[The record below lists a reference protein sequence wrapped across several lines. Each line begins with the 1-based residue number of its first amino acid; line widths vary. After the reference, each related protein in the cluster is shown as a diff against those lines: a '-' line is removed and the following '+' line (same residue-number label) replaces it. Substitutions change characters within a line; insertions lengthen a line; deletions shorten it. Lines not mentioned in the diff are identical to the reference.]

1 MAAACGALL
10 LQPYAH
16 ASHKDS
22 VPDWVRDASRE
33 TLPAYPHNPNAVI
46 LLDDDEYTVRP
57 DGHVVEHE
65 RIVRKILRPEGR
77 REAVFSVN
85 YNKDSKVDW
94 MHVWS
99 IGPDGQEY
107 EVKDNELVDIA
118 GVSEALY
125 QDDRARAGLAPAGD
139 PGAVV
144 AMEYQKEL
152 PFYRPELVVGLNEN
166 HPIHRYRIT
175 VQLPPGFL
183 FDTKW
188 KQHDSIQPADLGGN
202 RWQWELMDTPG
213 IDLRDVKLAPDA
225 GELMSIMTLHYAGPG
240 TPVPEDWKSLGVW
253 YEGLTASRTES
264 TPEMV
269 AKARELTAGITDFYE
284 KAHAIDSFV
293 RGDIRYVAVEIGIG
307 GYQPHAASDIFKNRY
322 GDCKDKVTLLAAML
336 SSVGIHSTWLMV
348 DTERGIDPSMPSLLG
363 DHMVAAIELPPGY
376 DSSQM
381 HSVVT
386 AKSGKRFLIT
396 DPTWEY
402 TPFGQIE
409 DDLQGS
415 YALLVDGA
423 DSQVI
428 QIPVMDPDR
437 NTWTRTAHMKLAE
450 DGSLSGDVVERL
462 YGDMA
467 AHTRGSFAEKDEHER
482 SEALQRYVN
491 GDLTGFT
498 MTDVKTENLL
508 DVDKEIVF
516 SYSVTTGTYAK
527 QMGPLLMVRPRVLGS
542 DEMAV
547 DDKPRKLAVNLGESM
562 MKSDDFDVQ
571 LPAGYVVDELPDP
584 VKVDVGF
591 ASYESKTTVDNNTL
605 HYARTYTVRAI
616 EVPANKYGD
625 VKELENTIAGDE
637 HSSAILRKAQ

>member
-1 MAAACGALL
+1 
-10 LQPYAH
+10 
-16 ASHKDS
+16 
-22 VPDWVRDASRE
+22 
-33 TLPAYPHNPNAVI
+33 
-46 LLDDDEYTVRP
+46 
-57 DGHVVEHE
+57 
-65 RIVRKILRPEGR
+65 
-77 REAVFSVN
+77 
-85 YNKDSKVDW
+85 
-94 MHVWS
+94 
-99 IGPDGQEY
+99 
-107 EVKDNELVDIA
+107 
-118 GVSEALY
+118 
-125 QDDRARAGLAPAGD
+125 
-139 PGAVV
+139 
-144 AMEYQKEL
+144 
-152 PFYRPELVVGLNEN
+152 
-166 HPIHRYRIT
+166 
-175 VQLPPGFL
+175 
-183 FDTKW
+183 
-188 KQHDSIQPADLGGN
+188 
-202 RWQWELMDTPG
+202 
-213 IDLRDVKLAPDA
+213 
-225 GELMSIMTLHYAGPG
+225 
-240 TPVPEDWKSLGVW
+240 
-253 YEGLTASRTES
+253 
-264 TPEMV
+264 
-269 AKARELTAGITDFYE
+269 
-284 KAHAIDSFV
+284 
-293 RGDIRYVAVEIGIG
+293 VAVEIGIG